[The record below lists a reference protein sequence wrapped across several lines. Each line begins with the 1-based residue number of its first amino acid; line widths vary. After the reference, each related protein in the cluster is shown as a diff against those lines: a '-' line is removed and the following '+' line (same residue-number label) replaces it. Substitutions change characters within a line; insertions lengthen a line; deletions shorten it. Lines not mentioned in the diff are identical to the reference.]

1 VGVYTVE
8 APDPPRRFYAVN
20 LLDPQ
25 ESRIEPRQKIE
36 LAGVVVAAQR
46 EGVQRANMPL
56 WPLLVLTAL
65 VLVCVEWLAY
75 NLKVRI

>member
-1 VGVYTVE
+1 VYAVATPDQ
-8 APDPPRRFYAVN
+8 APRFYAVN

-25 ESRIEPRQKIE
+25 ESWIEPREKIE
-36 LAGVVVAAQR
+36 LADAVVAAEK

-56 WPLLVLTAL
+56 WPLLALVAL